1 MNAAFTFVQRFV
13 WAVYRPLDAFDAQ
26 KQDTRGPVYAAGAVT
41 LVGVVWAVFSYVLYA
56 AGHHPTFVGN
66 PLPLE
71 TYYLWQSMFV
81 LPLLLVGA
89 TIFSLLCHTG
99 AGLFGGDGTFGQT
112 FSIVGFAYAVPLL
125 VLFLFTDIAFYAVG
139 GFFEMGYAL
148 PISGSAT
155 LLWMVLLSAGG
166 MVVAQRV
173 SIWVALAVV
182 IPALIVQGMV
192 VGFLLR

>member
-1 MNAAFTFVQRFV
+1 MNTAFTFVQRFV
-13 WAVYRPLDAFDAQ
+13 WAIYRPLDAFDAQ
-26 KQDTRGPVYAAGAVT
+26 KQDLRGPVYAGGAVT
-41 LVGVVWAVFSYVLYA
+41 LVGAVWAVFSFVLYRG
-56 AGHHPTFVGN
+56 GHHPSYVGN

-99 AGLFGGDGTFGQT
+99 AGLFGGDGTFRQT
-112 FSIVGFAYAVPLL
+112 FSIVALAYAVPLL
-125 VLFLFTDIAFYAVG
+125 VLFLLTDIAFYAVG
-139 GFFEMGYAL
+139 GFLEMGYAL

-166 MVVAQRV
+166 VVVAQRI
-173 SIWVALAVV
+173 SIWSALVV
-182 IPALIVQGMV
+182 VVPALVVQGMV